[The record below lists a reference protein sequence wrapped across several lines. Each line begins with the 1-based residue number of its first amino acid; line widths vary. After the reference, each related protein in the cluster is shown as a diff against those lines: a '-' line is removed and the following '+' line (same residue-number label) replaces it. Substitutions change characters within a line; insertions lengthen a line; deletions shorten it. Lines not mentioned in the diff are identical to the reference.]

1 MADLFGKRVDLD
13 VCAMHVAP
21 GGSLVVDVKGNK
33 KVVADFL
40 CALREEI
47 AFGMVSVEVVGD
59 AEVHVAIYFG
69 KADEDAM
76 KDVLARNEAFA
87 ALKMKNTVVDEGE
100 KRNALSM
107 ASRNQV
113 INALM

>member
-1 MADLFGKRVDLD
+1 MADLFGKSVNLD

-21 GGSLVVDVKGNK
+21 GGSLVVDVTGNK

-40 CALREEI
+40 GELREEI
-47 AFGMVSVEVVGD
+47 AYGMVSVEVVVD
-59 AEVHVAIYFG
+59 MDVHVAIYFG

-76 KDVLARNEAFA
+76 KDVLARNAAFA
-87 ALKMKNTVVDEGE
+87 ALKMNHTLVEEGE